1 MAPVSAQLPQS
12 QDKPDN
18 DQPKYIQ
25 RQLFFVLFIYL
36 EPSVFTTQELKHKTI
51 IVEMVAPKLSN
62 NGCKYKNLFGMID
75 VVTVVYLLKE
85 YLDTYVYKKQ

>member
-1 MAPVSAQLPQS
+1 ML
-12 QDKPDN
+12 
-18 DQPKYIQ
+18 
-25 RQLFFVLFIYL
+25 
-36 EPSVFTTQELKHKTI
+36 LKHETI
-51 IVEMVAPKLSN
+51 LVEMVAPKMSN